1 MSPDSEKPAARDLET
16 IDHFFDNWCNLPW
29 TGWVPFNATKQ
40 VFNRIPQEP
49 GLYRIRPVGKECLV
63 YIGET
68 KRSLRERLH
77 NLRIELAK
85 AEGMPWS
92 DPHTEA
98 PGLWAWRTEWLSNHE
113 AGDTPEDSASGEWL
127 ANHEAG
133 DTPEDSADSEMSS
146 GIVDEKNPN
155 GSADSGLLADTGAKE
170 ISSDVISSS
179 LTEEALLPVDPCG
192 FECSA
197 APLDASDSGRRAM
210 ESFLLYR
217 YRQENG
223 ESPLCNFSRFHPR
236 YRRSTTR
243 KEGVRG
249 TRLAEGQKD
258 NPAGGPS
265 HPPPR
270 PLGTPGE
277 RDWMG
282 LTWSAHEPLSEENL
296 RNVPHRPCLYI
307 LLDDGQVILISGAG
321 DGAARL
327 GGQAG
332 RSWEGMVP
340 QFSYHILDTPVL
352 PHQLRELETDLI
364 GNFYEQFRK
373 APELQFRSSSHRL

>member
-1 MSPDSEKPAARDLET
+1 MSPDSEKPAARDPET

-113 AGDTPEDSASGEWL
+113 AGKNPK
-127 ANHEAG
+127 
-133 DTPEDSADSEMSS
+133 DSES
-146 GIVDEKNPN
+146 
-155 GSADSGLLADTGAKE
+155 SGLLANTGARE

-197 APLDASDSGRRAM
+197 TPLDASDSGRRAM

-223 ESPLCNFSRFHPR
+223 ESPLCNFGRFHPR

-282 LTWSAHEPLSEENL
+282 LAWSVRAPLTEENL

-327 GGQAG
+327 DGQAV
-332 RSWEGMVP
+332 RLWEGRVP

-352 PHQLRELETDLI
+352 PHQLRELETDLV

-373 APELQFRSSSHRL
+373 APELQFRNSSHRL